1 MTVKRVSTALLILA
15 TLTFFHVLD
24 ARASENAPVAGCV
37 ESGFKYDGGE
47 VVLNPSSG
55 RQSLFLL
62 HNVSGETFQVT
73 HPVGGGTASAG
84 WTSEI
89 DAGRWS
95 AFAADSKAFKLSCMK
110 PADGNVKTLPCE
122 NVLNVCELP
131 SPKMPSDL
139 SGSFWV
145 SENKN
150 REGVLAEIKSRGIS
164 WGE

>member
-1 MTVKRVSTALLILA
+1 MRIKRVSTALLILA
-15 TLTFFHVLD
+15 ALTFFHVLG
-24 ARASENAPVAGCV
+24 ARAAENAPPAGCL
-37 ESGFKYDGGE
+37 ESGFKYEGGE
-47 VVLNPSSG
+47 VMLNPSSG
-55 RQSLFLL
+55 KQSLFIL
-62 HNVSGETFQVT
+62 HSVSGETFQVT

-110 PADGNVKTLPCE
+110 PADGGVKTLPCD
-122 NVLNVCELP
+122 NVLKVCELP
-131 SPKMPSDL
+131 NPEMPADL

-150 REGVLAEIKSRGIS
+150 REGVIAEIKSRGIS

>member
-15 TLTFFHVLD
+15 ALMFFHIFD
-24 ARASENAPVAGCV
+24 ARASENSPPAGCV

-55 RQSLFLL
+55 KESLFLL
-62 HNVSGETFQVT
+62 HNTSGETFQVT

-110 PADGNVKTLPCE
+110 PMDGGVKTLPCE
-122 NVLNVCELP
+122 NALKVCELP
-131 SPKMPSDL
+131 NPKMPSDL